1 MPCVSNDLPILK
13 TSIDF
18 SAKSAFSPSFS
29 SRIADFSAAFSPA
42 LIPCRSSIPALLNSR
57 IQSAFWF
64 GDASFPVCFLY
75 ASAFNCIYSF
85 ISVGVFSFP
94 FSFAQSRN
102 SCVSPSTSPILA
114 SATICCCFSFVLVLI
129 ISILF
134 STIF

>member
-29 SRIADFSAAFSPA
+29 RRIADFSAAFSPA

-85 ISVGVFSFP
+85 ISVGVFSF
-94 FSFAQSRN
+94 SFAQSRN
-102 SCVSPSTSPILA
+102 ICVSPSTSPILA
-114 SATICCCFSFVLVLI
+114 SATICCCSSFVLVLI